1 MAGHNYDNLSGM
13 IVTETQLRV
22 RYAETDQMGFVYY
35 GNYAQYYEVARA
47 DAMRQLGMTYREME
61 ERGVVMPIVTMNTK
75 YIRPAR
81 YDDLLTIK
89 TTINDLPSAR
99 MHFFYDIYNEEG
111 TLLNKGETV
120 LAFIKP
126 DTGRP
131 CLAPDWF
138 LMRLK
143 EEMKKTI

>member
-1 MAGHNYDNLSGM
+1 MM
-13 IVTETQLRV
+13 ISETKLRV

-61 ERGVVMPIVTMNTK
+61 EKGVVMPIVTMTVK

-81 YDDLLTIK
+81 YDDLLTVK
-89 TTINDLPSAR
+89 TTIKEIPSSR
-99 MHFFYDIYNEEG
+99 MHFFYEIYNETG
-111 TLLNKGETV
+111 ILLNQGETV

-126 DTGRP
+126 ETGRP
-131 CLAPDWF
+131 CPAPDWF
-138 LMRLK
+138 LSCLTEK
-143 EEMKKTI
+143 WKDTGIKDSQ

>member
-1 MAGHNYDNLSGM
+1 M
-13 IVTETQLRV
+13 ISETKLRV

-61 ERGVVMPIVTMNTK
+61 EKGVVMPIVTMTVK

-81 YDDLLTIK
+81 YDDLLTVK
-89 TTINDLPSAR
+89 TTIKEIPSSR
-99 MHFFYDIYNEEG
+99 MHFFYEIYNEKG
-111 TLLNKGETV
+111 ILLNQGETV

-126 DTGRP
+126 ETGRP
-131 CLAPDWF
+131 CPAPDWF
-138 LMRLK
+138 LSCLTEK
-143 EEMKKTI
+143 WKDTGIKDSH